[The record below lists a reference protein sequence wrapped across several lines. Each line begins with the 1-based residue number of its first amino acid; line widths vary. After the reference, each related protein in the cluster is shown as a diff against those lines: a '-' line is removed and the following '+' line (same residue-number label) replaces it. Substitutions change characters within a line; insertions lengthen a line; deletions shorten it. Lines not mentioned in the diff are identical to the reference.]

1 MIEELPT
8 LNDVNYER
16 KSVLMR
22 IDINAP
28 IVNSEILDT
37 TRFKSHAKTIKELEN
52 TKLVLIAHQSRPGKE
67 DFTTLEKHAEVLSR
81 IINRDV
87 VYIDELFSSRV
98 TKKIKEIEVGDII
111 LLENVRFYSEE
122 MLKKTPEEH
131 ARSHIVTRLSKYF
144 DLYINDAFSASHRAQ
159 ASLVGFPVVLPSVI
173 GRLVEKEV
181 TALSKALKSD
191 ESKIFVL
198 GGAKISD
205 SVKVLKNVLL
215 NQIADK
221 VILTGVVANYFL
233 MLSGIDIGEKN
244 AKIVKDNKEDI
255 NDDEMKEI
263 FEKFR
268 DRILLPKDFG
278 VELNGE
284 RKDVSIDEFLKMG
297 SKPVIKDIGIETI
310 SEFANEILN
319 YDIAVINGPA
329 GVFEE
334 EDFAL
339 GTFEILRAISRT
351 KFSIVGGGH
360 ISTAARL
367 AGHENK
373 VSHISTG
380 GGASIRFLSG
390 EKLIALE
397 VIKKYWKEKWSRYSH
412 RL

>member
-8 LNDVNYER
+8 LSDVNYDG

-52 TKLVLIAHQSRPGKE
+52 TKLVLIAHQSRPGKK
-67 DFTTLEKHAEVLSR
+67 DFTTLEKHAEVLSK
-81 IINRDV
+81 IINKEV

-98 TKKIKEIEVGDII
+98 LKKIKEMSVGETI

-122 MLKKTPEEH
+122 TLIKTPEEH

-144 DLYINDAFSASHRAQ
+144 DLYVNDAFSASHRAQ

-181 TALSKALKSD
+181 VALSKALKS
-191 ESKIFVL
+191 EGSKIFVL

-244 AKIVKDNKEDI
+244 AKIVEDNKEDV

-263 FEKFR
+263 LEKFR
-268 DRILLPKDFG
+268 DKILLPKDFG
-278 VELNGE
+278 VEINGE
-284 RKDVSIDEFLKMG
+284 RKDISLDEFLKM
-297 SKPVIKDIGIETI
+297 SNKPMIKDIGIETI

-334 EDFAL
+334 DDFAL

-351 KFSIVGGGH
+351 KYSVIGGGH

-367 AGHENK
+367 AGLENK
-373 VSHISTG
+373 VSHLSTG
-380 GGASIRFLSG
+380 GGASISFLSG

-397 VIKKYWKEKWSRYSH
+397 VIKKYWKEKWSRYFH

>member
-8 LNDVNYER
+8 LDDVDYER
-16 KSVLMR
+16 KSILMR

-37 TRFKSHAKTIKELEN
+37 TRFKSHAPTIKELEN
-52 TKLVLIAHQSRPGKE
+52 TKLVLIAHQSRPGKV
-67 DFTTLEKHAEVLSR
+67 DFTTLEKHAETLSR
-81 IINRDV
+81 ILNREV
-87 VYIDELFSSRV
+87 IYIDELFSSRV
-98 TKKIKEIEVGDII
+98 IKKVRELKVGDIV

-122 MLKKTPEEH
+122 TLKKTPEEH
-131 ARSHIVTRLSKYF
+131 AKSHIVSRLSKYF
-144 DLYINDAFSASHRAQ
+144 DLFINDAFSASHRAQ

-181 TALSKALKSD
+181 TALSKALKSE
-191 ESKIFVL
+191 ESKIFIL

-215 NQIADK
+215 NQIADR

-233 MLSGIDIGEKN
+233 MLSGMDIGEKN
-244 AKIVKDNKEDI
+244 AKIVEDNKEDI

-268 DRILLPKDFG
+268 DKILLPKDFG
-278 VELNGE
+278 VEINGE
-284 RKDVSIDEFLKMG
+284 RRDVSVEEFLKMTD
-297 SKPVIKDIGIETI
+297 KPLIKDIGIETVREFSDII
-310 SEFANEILN
+310 SS

-339 GTFEILRAISRT
+339 GTFEILRAVSRA

-367 AGHENK
+367 AGLENK

-390 EKLIALE
+390 EKLVALE
-397 VIKKYWKEKWSRYSH
+397 VIKKYWKDKWSRYFH